1 MRYDFSYVEALHAKA
16 HRERAEAVYRLLLAP
31 VLALIRRTR

>member
-16 HRERAEAVYRLLLAP
+16 HRERAEAVYRLILAP
-31 VLALIRRTR
+31 VFSLLRRTR

>member
-16 HRERAEAVYRLLLAP
+16 HRARAEAVYRLLLAP